1 MAKYHETTIDRTFFA
16 LADPTRRRVLERLM
30 AEPELSI
37 SELAHPLPI
46 KMPGLMKHLAVLSDA
61 GLISRTKSG
70 RVVTVSLAA
79 NPLKEAVDWL
89 QHYEAF
95 WNINLDRLAA
105 FVEMDGEE

>member
-1 MAKYHETTIDRTFFA
+1 
-16 LADPTRRRVLERLM
+16 M